1 MLVSKY
7 LIATLREAPA
17 EAEIISHQ
25 LMLRAGMIRRIASGI
40 YTWLPMGLRV
50 LRKVEGIVREE
61 MDRVGAQELLMSGV
75 QPAEL
80 WKESDRWDQYGSEL
94 LRIQDRHKRDFC
106 LGPTHE
112 EIITDLI
119 RKEIRSYKQL
129 PANFYQIQTKFRDE
143 IRPRFGIMRAREFL
157 MKDAYSFHLTDE
169 SLQETYKEMFT
180 TYTRIFER
188 LGLKFRAVQ
197 ADSGNIGGHASHE
210 FHVLADSGEDQIV
223 FNEAGTYAANI
234 ELAEAPI
241 PEGKRDAP
249 KAVLKTIDT
258 RNAVAYA
265 LLRDA
270 PKAVLETI
278 DAPQQHI
285 EEISQFL
292 NISADKCIKTLI
304 VKGEHD
310 RIVAL
315 VLRGDHELN
324 KVKAEKITE
333 IAKPLEF
340 ASAEEIQRALNCPP
354 DSIGP
359 VNINIPVI
367 VDRSALHVADF
378 VCGANQKGKHL
389 TGVNWGRDLPEPKGV
404 DIRNIVK
411 GEPAPDGAGELNI
424 AQGIE
429 VGHMFQLGKKY
440 SAAMKVTCL
449 DENGDAQTLTMGCYG
464 IGISR
469 ILAAAIEQNHDENGI
484 IWPDAIAPFH
494 VSLIPVNMHKSQ
506 RLRDAV
512 MKLYRELQE
521 AGIEVLLDDRKE
533 RLGVMFS
540 DAELIGIPHR
550 LTFGERGLDAGT
562 IEYRTRK
569 DPENSDVPLVETVDF
584 IKKQLLDHQI
594 DSVYPSDLI

>member
-1 MLVSKY
+1 MRISKY

-50 LRKVEGIVREE
+50 LRKVEAIVREE
-61 MDRVGAQELLMSGV
+61 MDRAGAQELLMSGV

-80 WKESDRWDQYGSEL
+80 WEESGRWDQYGPEL
-94 LRIQDRHKRDFC
+94 LRIQDRHQRDFC

-143 IRPRFGIMRAREFL
+143 VRPRFGIMRAREFL

-169 SLQETYKEMFT
+169 SLQQTYEEMFA
-180 TYTRIFER
+180 TYSRIFER

-197 ADSGNIGGHASHE
+197 ADGGNIGAGASHE

-223 FNEAGTYAANI
+223 FNEKGSYAANI
-234 ELAEAPI
+234 ELAEAPMPAGERGA
-241 PEGKRDAP
+241 PEA
-249 KAVLKTIDT
+249 A
-258 RNAVAYA
+258 
-265 LLRDA
+265 
-270 PKAVLETI
+270 LETV
-278 DAPQQHI
+278 DTPDQHSI
-285 EEISQFL
+285 EELSQFL
-292 NISADKCIKTLI
+292 NISADKCIKTLV
-304 VKGEHD
+304 VKGANEPL
-310 RIVAL
+310 VAL

-324 KVKAEKITE
+324 KVKAEKLTAV
-333 IAKPLEF
+333 AKPLEF
-340 ASAEEIQRALNCPP
+340 ANAEEIKKSLRCAPG
-354 DSIGP
+354 SIGP
-359 VNINIPVI
+359 VNISIPVI
-367 VDRSALHVADF
+367 VDHSALHVADF
-378 VCGANQKGKHL
+378 VCGANEDGKHL
-389 TGVNWGRDLPEPKGV
+389 TGVNWGCDLTEPQGV

-411 GEPAPDGAGELNI
+411 GEPAPDGSGVLDI
-424 AQGIE
+424 ARGIE
-429 VGHMFQLGKKY
+429 VGHIFQLGKKY
-440 SAAMKVTCL
+440 SEAMKATCL
-449 DENGDAQTLTMGCYG
+449 DENGDSQTLIMGCYG
-464 IGISR
+464 IGVSR

-484 IWPDAIAPFH
+484 IWPDVIAPFQ
-494 VSLIPVNMHKSQ
+494 VSLVPINMHKSQ

-512 MKLYRELQE
+512 MKLYEELQD

-533 RLGVMFS
+533 RPGVMFS

-562 IEYRTRK
+562 IEYRTRR
-569 DPENSDVPLVETVDF
+569 DSENTDIQLNDVTNF
-584 IKKQLLDHQI
+584 IKNQLAHSI
-594 DSVYPSDLI
+594 I